1 MKKLILFFWAVLCL
15 NTSIVAQT
23 NDTLISDEPTE
34 ADIAAYFAMVDSI
47 EETFLYQYGPII
59 LSKNG
64 EQLAELN
71 VPEGYKYLSP
81 EQTEYVLTE
90 LWGNPS
96 TGEPN
101 LGMLFPDSMSPVS
114 FDLTYGVEI
123 DYSSEGYIEDSE
135 AKNLDYDD
143 LLLEMQK
150 DTREASKSRVYQGYE
165 AIELVGWA
173 AEPFYDAENKKL
185 HWAKELK
192 FGEENAEEEV
202 NTLNYNI
209 RILGRG
215 GYLNLNAIGDM
226 DVLPLVQKD
235 VDAILASVDFIEG
248 QRYADFNPGIDKVA
262 AYGVGGLIAG
272 KVLAKV
278 GFFAVLIKFWKFIAL
293 GLFGA
298 FVAIKRFFLGDRNA

>member
-1 MKKLILFFWAVLCL
+1 MKTLTLFFWAVLCL
-15 NTSIVAQT
+15 NMTIAQS
-23 NDTLISDEPTE
+23 NDTFVSDEAME
-34 ADIAAYFAMVDSI
+34 AEMAAYFAAMDSI
-47 EETFLYQYGPII
+47 SKTFTYQYGTIL

-64 EQLAELN
+64 MQLAKLE
-71 VPEGYKYLSP
+71 VPKGYKYLDA

-114 FDLTYGVEI
+114 LDLTYGVEI
-123 DYSSEGYIEDSE
+123 DYSNEGYIEDSE

-143 LLLEMQK
+143 LLAEMQK
-150 DTREASKSRVYQGYE
+150 DVKEASKNRVYQGYE
-165 AIELVGWA
+165 AIELIGWA
-173 AEPFYDAENKKL
+173 AEPFYDAANKKL
-185 HWAKELK
+185 HWAKEIK
-192 FGEENAEEEV
+192 FGEEEDVV

-226 DVLPLVQKD
+226 DVLSLVQND
-235 VDAILASVDFIEG
+235 VDAILASVDFVEG
-248 QRYADFNPGIDKVA
+248 QKYSDFNPNIDKVA

-272 KVLAKV
+272 KVLAKA
-278 GFFAVLIKFWKFIAL
+278 GFFAVLLKFWKFIAL
-293 GLFGA
+293 GFFGA
-298 FVAIKRFFLGDRNA
+298 FVAIKRFFFGDKAA